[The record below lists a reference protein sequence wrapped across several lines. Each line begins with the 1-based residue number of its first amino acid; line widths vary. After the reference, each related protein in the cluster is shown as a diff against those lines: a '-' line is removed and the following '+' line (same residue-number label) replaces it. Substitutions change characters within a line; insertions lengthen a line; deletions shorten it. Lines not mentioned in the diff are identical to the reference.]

1 MSRSYME
8 DRSSIVKA
16 DEKFFKAYV
25 EKNSGLVIPAKE
37 TKAPLRDDRDK
48 KQYCFFKKQFKMRN
62 KENLEERTTT
72 HINLVEERLK
82 IKQESQFIFL
92 TNQKPVTSILDN
104 YVKKDEHGVAVPL
117 SGIKLFVE
125 IILQN
130 RVVLGLNKLFD
141 KHEQVKKKRESEIKL
156 KKKNE
161 EKERLRMMYKLE

>member
-92 TNQKPVTSILDN
+92 TNQK
-104 YVKKDEHGVAVPL
+104 HGVAVPL